1 MTRSSGSRSKDWDN
15 RQGTRSP
22 AAIAAIDFPISLKLD
37 PRRDLSRAPAAEL
50 HAARARDRAKAVV
63 GNVELRIAQIHAVG
77 DIGERG
83 LHFQPDSLSQRE
95 SFARACIPT
104 ERAGTLDDSHTRV

>member
-1 MTRSSGSRSKDWDN
+1 MTRSGSRSKDWHN
-15 RQGTRSP
+15 RQGARSP
-22 AAIAAIDFPISLKLD
+22 AAIAAIDFRIGSGLKLD

-63 GNVELRIAQIHAVG
+63 GNVELRIAQIDAVG
-77 DIGERG
+77 DVGERR

-95 SFARACIPT
+95 SLAGACIPT
-104 ERAGTLDDSHTRV
+104 ERAGTFDDSDA